1 MFCLPPEIVK
11 NIDTID
17 TNLSN
22 LHALLLSLWTPA
34 QRSLSGLSATAE
46 LLVPEIWLAD
56 IRYRNSDAEK
66 FKISRVTGVTSDTD
80 GKGQGHAVRI
90 TVSVD

>member
-1 MFCLPPEIVK
+1 M
-11 NIDTID
+11 D
-17 TNLSN
+17 
-22 LHALLLSLWTPA
+22 A

-66 FKISRVTGVTSDTD
+66 FKILRVTGVTSDTD